1 MLTSIL
7 RLTDYVGCAWSLGKT
22 PLGKWDIFWRQTKNL
37 RARLKIATLHP
48 STIFSLDTIYGRL
61 FFRDNFGDITNLAN
75 LIYRETYRVKT
86 LPQEGIII
94 DAGANIGLAA
104 HWFAWHNPE
113 KKIYCFEPLTQNIS
127 LIKQNCPSA
136 ILTQTLLG
144 SEKGQVKL
152 QVDLDQVMASSVPCS
167 WETQTKEFPVQT
179 LDDLGEKFGWNQVA
193 LLKIDVEGMEVEVLK
208 GARKTLAHVHQVA
221 METHG
226 ENCHQESIRHLMQA
240 GFGIT
245 SGEFDGHT
253 GMVYAIRHATKKA
266 FSSVLTA

>member
-1 MLTSIL
+1 MLTSIS
-7 RLTDYVGCAWSLGKT
+7 RLTDYVGCAWTLGKT

-37 RARLKIATLHP
+37 RTRLKFATLHP
-48 STIFSLDTIYGRL
+48 STIFSLGTIYGPL

-127 LIKQNCPSA
+127 LIKKNCPSA

-152 QVDLDQVMASSVPCS
+152 QVDPDQVMASSVPCS
-167 WETQTKEFPVQT
+167 WETKPEEFPVQT
-179 LDDLGEKFGWNQVA
+179 LDDLGKTFAWDRVA
-193 LLKIDVEGMEVEVLK
+193 LLKIDVEGMEIEVLK
-208 GARKTLAHVHQVA
+208 GARETLAHVHQVV

-226 ENCHQESIRHLMQA
+226 KDRHQESIRRLTQA
-240 GFGIT
+240 GLDIT
-245 SGEFDGHT
+245 SEEYDGHT
-253 GMVYAIRHATKKA
+253 GMIYAIR
-266 FSSVLTA
+266 SVEKQTSLRVSTP